1 MGEVWETGEERAE
14 GGSSKKVGTWEKE
27 GEDNITMPSILQS
40 RKGYREEAQ
49 KGDGSPEYKVRELVG
64 LDSLQ
69 RTVFWG
75 KRRNK

>member
-1 MGEVWETGEERAE
+1 
-14 GGSSKKVGTWEKE
+14 
-27 GEDNITMPSILQS
+27 MPSILQS

-49 KGDGSPEYKVRELVG
+49 KGDGSPEYKVREVVG

-69 RTVFWG
+69 RTVFGG

>member
-1 MGEVWETGEERAE
+1 
-14 GGSSKKVGTWEKE
+14 
-27 GEDNITMPSILQS
+27 MPSILQS

-49 KGDGSPEYKVRELVG
+49 KGDGSPEYKVREVVG

-75 KRRNK
+75 KRRNKKGVVENPSEEPSLPRSAPGHLGN